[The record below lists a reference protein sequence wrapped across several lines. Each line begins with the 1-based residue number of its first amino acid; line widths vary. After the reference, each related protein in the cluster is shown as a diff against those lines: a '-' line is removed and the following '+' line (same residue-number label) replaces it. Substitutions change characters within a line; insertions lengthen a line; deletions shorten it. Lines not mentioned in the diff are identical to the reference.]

1 MNMMT
6 IIGIIIVLL
15 IIFTAFYFLHSNTLS
30 NTIPNNTTNT
40 QITTTIGNSSN
51 IGNNSNNNSSS
62 LSLLNNQKLQF
73 PYAYVLNLNRFGHY
87 NIMVVNTNT
96 NTIAGYINSSSFNN
110 LLDVVFSPDGKYAYI
125 TNNIFKD
132 SNTTKNKNSNILV
145 INTSTSSVVKYI
157 NSSSFNLM
165 YGIAISPDGKY
176 LYVTNTNYTDAVS
189 ANILIIN
196 TTTDS
201 VVGAVNTN
209 SLNFN
214 SGVYWLYG
222 IAISPTSGYGYAIDT
237 QNGVIKFNTST
248 GVPTKPSSLY
258 ASFVAGTAFS
268 SNGKYAYVV
277 GQYSGNVLVINTT
290 TSSIIGNIS
299 VEIPAKG
306 YSVPQPGP
314 TYIAIS
320 PDGSYAY
327 VSEVYNSSISIINTN
342 TNKVVGEI
350 KGLTFPEGVAIH
362 P

>member
-145 INTSTSSVVKYI
+145 INTSTSSVVKDI
-157 NSSSFNLM
+157 N
-165 YGIAISPDGKY
+165 
-176 LYVTNTNYTDAVS
+176 
-189 ANILIIN
+189 
-196 TTTDS
+196 
-201 VVGAVNTN
+201 
-209 SLNFN
+209 
-214 SGVYWLYG
+214 
-222 IAISPTSGYGYAIDT
+222 
-237 QNGVIKFNTST
+237 
-248 GVPTKPSSLY
+248 
-258 ASFVAGTAFS
+258 
-268 SNGKYAYVV
+268 
-277 GQYSGNVLVINTT
+277 
-290 TSSIIGNIS
+290 
-299 VEIPAKG
+299 
-306 YSVPQPGP
+306 
-314 TYIAIS
+314 
-320 PDGSYAY
+320 
-327 VSEVYNSSISIINTN
+327 
-342 TNKVVGEI
+342 
-350 KGLTFPEGVAIH
+350 
-362 P
+362 